1 MSENNFFYINKLE
14 SAKDLP
20 LPRYMTEFASGIDL
34 YANVFEKIN
43 IPVGK
48 IKLIPTGIKIIMP
61 TNFEAQIRS
70 RSGLSL
76 NSGIIVLNAPGTID
90 ADYRGEIKVILIN
103 LGEGDFF
110 VSRGDRIA
118 QLVINKI
125 YRPEFKLISETDYL
139 SFDFKTERDQNGFG
153 HTGI

>member
-1 MSENNFFYINKLE
+1 MEENNFYINKDE

-20 LPRYMTEFASGIDL
+20 LPKYMTEFASGMDL
-34 YANVFEKIN
+34 YANVFEPVKIS
-43 IPVGK
+43 VGK
-48 IKLIPTGIKIIMP
+48 IKLIPTGIKIILP
-61 TNFEAQIRS
+61 KNFEAQVRS

-76 NSGIIVLNAPGTID
+76 NSGIIGLHAPGTID
-90 ADYRGEIKVILIN
+90 ADYRGEIKIILIN
-103 LGEGDFF
+103 LGEKDFF

-125 YRPEFKLISETDYL
+125 YRPEFKLIDDKNYL
-139 SFDFKTERDQNGFG
+139 NFNFKTQRDKNGFG

>member
-1 MSENNFFYINKLE
+1 MEENNFYINKDE

-20 LPRYMTEFASGIDL
+20 LPKYMTEFASGMDL
-34 YANVFEKIN
+34 YANVFEQVK

-48 IKLIPTGIKIIMP
+48 IKLIPTGIKVILLK
-61 TNFEAQIRS
+61 NFEAQIRS

-90 ADYRGEIKVILIN
+90 ADYRGEIKIILIN
-103 LGEGDFF
+103 LGEKDFF

-118 QLVINKI
+118 QLVINKV
-125 YRPEFKLISETDYL
+125 YRPEFKLIDEKNYSD
-139 SFDFKTERDQNGFG
+139 FNFKTQRDQNGFG

>member
-1 MSENNFFYINKLE
+1 MEENNFYINKDE

-20 LPRYMTEFASGIDL
+20 LPKYMTEFASGMDL
-34 YANVFEKIN
+34 YANVFEPVR

-48 IKLIPTGIKIIMP
+48 IKLIPTGMKVILPK
-61 TNFEAQIRS
+61 NFEAQIRS

-90 ADYRGEIKVILIN
+90 ADYRGEIKIILIN
-103 LGEGDFF
+103 LGEKDFL

-125 YRPEFKLISETDYL
+125 YRPEFKLIDDKNYL
-139 SFDFKTERDQNGFG
+139 NFNFKTQRDQNGFG

>member
-20 LPRYMTEFASGIDL
+20 LPKYMTEFASGIDL
-34 YANVFEKIN
+34 YANVFEKTK

-61 TNFEAQIRS
+61 IDFEAQIRS

-90 ADYRGEIKVILIN
+90 ADYRGEIKIILIN
-103 LGEGDFF
+103 LGEEDFF